1 MSKYEELKKLK
12 EQLNIV
18 IDGVENYPTD
28 GPSVVIANHNCL
40 MDIFYL
46 PLSLPEQS
54 VSLISSRLLYK
65 KELERQQ
72 TVNRYL
78 DAFPIEAHGGKAYSK
93 LCLKYAVEILK
104 NNISLNIFPEGAY
117 VEENI
122 VYRGRTGA
130 SRILFEGKRNGVNP
144 NLVPVAI
151 KVINDNLDMDSF
163 TPSLDNRVEV
173 SIMKPIDYEEY
184 YEKFYTTDDDLQ
196 RNLALHYPIDLSM
209 IGISQIIGKDYVNE
223 YIKLRPRET
232 MILPCGEQIPISE
245 AIQSEYIS
253 SYEEELSKLSKKL
266 IKTLR

>member
-1 MSKYEELKKLK
+1 MSKLEELKKLR
-12 EQLNIV
+12 EQLNIE
-18 IDGVENYPTD
+18 INGLENYPTE
-28 GPSVVIANHNCL
+28 GPNVVISNHNCL

-46 PLSLPEQS
+46 PLSIPEDS

-65 KELERQQ
+65 RELERQQ
-72 TVNRYL
+72 AVNKYL
-78 DAFPIEAHGGKAYSK
+78 YAFPIEAHGGKEYSK
-93 LCLKYAVEILK
+93 LCLKYALEILK
-104 NNISLNIFPEGAY
+104 NNISVNIFPEGAY
-117 VEENI
+117 VEEDI

-130 SRILFEGKRNGVNP
+130 SRILFSGKREGLNP

-184 YEKFYTTDDDLQ
+184 YESFYSTDNAEL
-196 RNLALHYPIDLSM
+196 RNIALHYPIDLSM

-232 MILPCGEQIPISE
+232 MILPSGEQIPISE
-245 AIQSEYIS
+245 ARQSEYIS
-253 SYEEELSKLSKKL
+253 SYEEELSKRSKEL
-266 IKTLR
+266 IKTLK